1 MGLSWPRLSMRA
13 QMDFARS
20 VVMNDYVAALLIG
33 FSFIVGF
40 WVGVD
45 WYRRKINGGIY
56 EKEART

>member
-1 MGLSWPRLSMRA
+1 MSLLT
-13 QMDFARS
+13 DFAWS

-33 FSFIVGF
+33 FSFIIGF

-45 WYRRKINGGIY
+45 WYRRKIIEEAIV

>member
-1 MGLSWPRLSMRA
+1 MRA

-20 VVMNDYVAALLIG
+20 VVMTEFMIAFGMGI
-33 FSFIVGF
+33 SFIVGF